1 MPTTAAIAEAATAA
15 IARAATAVTAKD
27 TAFTAIPASLATVV
41 AAHATTCIA
50 SCSAVGTPIL
60 VDFAAATPLPDSF
73 RHVRRPV
80 RRGLLLLP
88 DAGARGA
95 LATAAGL
102 AAAAL
107 ALAATTL
114 VRVSALAAAA
124 AAALALAA
132 AAATV
137 ATGHSLRL
145 QQRHEPRLV
154 EWWRRPAICL
164 HKD

>member
-15 IARAATAVTAKD
+15 IARAATARTAKD
-27 TAFTAIPASLATVV
+27 TAFTAIPATVV

-107 ALAATTL
+107 ALA
-114 VRVSALAAAA
+114 LAAH
-124 AAALALAA
+124 AL
-132 AAATV
+132 
-137 ATGHSLRL
+137 
-145 QQRHEPRLV
+145 
-154 EWWRRPAICL
+154 
-164 HKD
+164 